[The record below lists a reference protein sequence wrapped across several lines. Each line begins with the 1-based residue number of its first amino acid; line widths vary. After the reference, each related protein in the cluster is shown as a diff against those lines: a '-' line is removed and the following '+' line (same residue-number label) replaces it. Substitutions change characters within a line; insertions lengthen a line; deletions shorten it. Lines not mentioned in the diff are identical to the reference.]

1 MAEKINVSIVLI
13 ARNNSSSVDRCM
25 QSLLKQPGLETEI
38 IIINDGSE
46 DDTLDKLKVYADKYK
61 SVHLFDQRYKGPAN
75 SLNKSLR
82 QLKGTY
88 TLFLFAGNELMPF
101 SLQLVYREACKAN
114 ADVMM
119 MPVVYGSS
127 RKTGSLPHVTQPLS
141 GRDMIRRYGGRYNLF
156 LDSRSF
162 LVRTDFIEDESLKF
176 DHRMFYLY
184 EFDFF
189 SRMVMSSVDMVVSTT
204 PCVISEEKRM
214 VPAFSEEDELKQV
227 QQEIEYL
234 KRNMNEFVEARHFSA
249 FEREVLD
256 YMYAMFMCDLYD
268 CGRLSAMPAAVQVEA
283 MKCITAN
290 ILKYGGRFRLRR
302 LYKYRKVKRET
313 GNISRR

>member
-13 ARNNSSSVDRCM
+13 ARNNSGSVDRCM

-46 DDTLDKLKVYADKYK
+46 DDTLDKLRVYADKYK

-82 QLKGTY
+82 QLKGAY
-88 TLFLFAGNELMPF
+88 TLFLFAENELMPF
-101 SLQLVYREACKAN
+101 SLQLVYREACKAD

-119 MPVVYGSS
+119 MPLVYGSS
-127 RKTGSLPHVTQPLS
+127 RKVGRLPHVTQPIS
-141 GRDMIRRYGGRYNLF
+141 GRDVVRRYGGRYNLF

-189 SRMVMSSVDMVVSTT
+189 SRIVMSSVDMVVSST
-204 PCVISEEKRM
+204 PCVISEDKRM
-214 VPAFSEEDELKQV
+214 VPQFSDDDEVKQV
-227 QQEIEYL
+227 IQELEYL
-234 KRNMNEFVEARHFSA
+234 KRNMNDFVEARHFSQ
-249 FEREVLD
+249 FEKDVLD
-256 YMYAMFMCDLYD
+256 YMYAMFMCDMYD
-268 CGRLSAMPAAVQVEA
+268 CGRLSAMPAGVQAEA
-283 MKCITAN
+283 MKCITRN
-290 ILKYGGRFRLRR
+290 ILKYGGCFRLRR
-302 LYKYRKVKRET
+302 LYKYRRVKHE
-313 GNISRR
+313 IASLPKQ